1 MKACCFN
8 RWSFNLPDGPVARQ
22 TVFTDS
28 ISGTPITL
36 RGNRAVLQNQ
46 SIVLPGDTTGNL
58 HKLDVPPRTVL
69 ERLLGERRRDFVSYE
84 DWQLIDM
91 LERERG
97 EAQGAPR
104 VKFARVEEMLH
115 ALQERKRQAAEEA
128 EAEAAQA
135 ARAQAARAG
144 DPS

>member
-1 MKACCFN
+1 
-8 RWSFNLPDGPVARQ
+8 
-22 TVFTDS
+22 
-28 ISGTPITL
+28 
-36 RGNRAVLQNQ
+36 
-46 SIVLPGDTTGNL
+46 
-58 HKLDVPPRTVL
+58 
-69 ERLLGERRRDFVSYE
+69 
-84 DWQLIDM
+84 M

-135 ARAQAARAG
+135 AEAARA
-144 DPS
+144 D

>member
-1 MKACCFN
+1 MLLEDLHA
-8 RWSFNLPDGPVARQ
+8 
-22 TVFTDS
+22 
-28 ISGTPITL
+28 
-36 RGNRAVLQNQ
+36 
-46 SIVLPGDTTGNL
+46 GNL
-58 HKLDVPPRTVL
+58 HKVEVPPRTVL
-69 ERLLGERRRDFVSYE
+69 ERLLAERRRDFVSYE

-128 EAEAAQA
+128 EAEAA
-135 ARAQAARAG
+135 RA
-144 DPS
+144 D